1 MIIMNDKKSRIRTVN
16 VNERGQIVIPEDI
29 RKDLGI
35 VDSTTL
41 VMIEKDGEILI
52 RKENDVLLALDDDSF
67 WRSVAKESL
76 KRAWNKEDN
85 AWDKIA
91 KKDGLK

>member
-1 MIIMNDKKSRIRTVN
+1 MNNKKSRIRTVN

-29 RKDLGI
+29 RRDLGI

-41 VMIEKDGEILI
+41 VMIEKEGEILI
-52 RKENDVLLALDDDSF
+52 RKESDVISALDDDLF
-67 WRSVAKESL
+67 WKSVARESL
-76 KRAWNKEDN
+76 ERAWSEEDGTWN
-85 AWDKIA
+85 KIA